1 MLVHALLKILE
12 HNYSYHSLFCLM
24 MMVLCR
30 EMRCLRN
37 KIHTNLFLT
46 YILANTC
53 WILTALMQEA
63 HFLGSHVSHA
73 PDWISCKSCTRR
85 MSANLLKK
93 ITVYCCGSRF
103 NANH

>member
-37 KIHTNLFLT
+37 KIHTNLFLSLLT
-46 YILANTC
+46 SNLC
-53 WILTALMQEA
+53 WILIAIIQVGLT
-63 HFLGSHVSHA
+63 
-73 PDWISCKSCTRR
+73 
-85 MSANLLKK
+85 NL
-93 ITVYCCGSRF
+93 
-103 NANH
+103 

>member
-1 MLVHALLKILE
+1 MSKSPLL
-12 HNYSYHSLFCLM
+12 S
-24 MMVLCR
+24 R

-63 HFLGSHVSHA
+63 HFLGTQV
-73 PDWISCKSCTRR
+73 T
-85 MSANLLKK
+85 L
-93 ITVYCCGSRF
+93 
-103 NANH
+103 